1 MENYTILT
9 SKIEHENKFANF
21 VIIFGSFFSSFALW
35 MFISIFLDFI
45 SHNGFSTL
53 GFVIS
58 LFFFLIG
65 LVLVF
70 SGLVDKVGK
79 TTLILNDNLPVMKH
93 LSLGKYTYGQKIY
106 DFEDSIQ
113 LHKEFPDTDYPVSV
127 LMAQKSGKVLNLN
140 TLTDIKKTIN
150 SIENSSKYNNYEDII
165 LASIFSLISIK
176 AINLVKFKATETK
189 LGVSIKNNN
198 LKERYYI
205 LQGESYL
212 EYKDM
217 PDLGDIEN
225 KILDAIDLK
234 NSDLEYQDDDFYQI
248 TKKLISKST
257 MTPEGVIPD
266 LARKNGL
273 SLGLFEATEERRF
286 QPKEEFKD
294 LLENTSNQIREFI
307 SEFENQNKSLVQQ
320 FRKDISLAIRVMD
333 NSN

>member
-1 MENYTILT
+1 
-9 SKIEHENKFANF
+9 
-21 VIIFGSFFSSFALW
+21 
-35 MFISIFLDFI
+35 
-45 SHNGFSTL
+45 
-53 GFVIS
+53 
-58 LFFFLIG
+58 
-65 LVLVF
+65 
-70 SGLVDKVGK
+70 
-79 TTLILNDNLPVMKH
+79 
-93 LSLGKYTYGQKIY
+93 
-106 DFEDSIQ
+106 
-113 LHKEFPDTDYPVSV
+113 
-127 LMAQKSGKVLNLN
+127 VLNLN

-205 LQGESYL
+205 LKGESYL